1 MTQSFEAASN
11 SKAIIDELNDQVKS
25 YLGLL
30 EESDKRIEKVKY
42 TYSIYV

>member
-1 MTQSFEAASN
+1 MAQSSEAASN
-11 SKAIIDELNDQVKS
+11 FKAIIDELNDQVKS

-42 TYSIYV
+42 TYSIYI

>member
-11 SKAIIDELNDQVKS
+11 FKAIIDELNDKVKS
-25 YLGLL
+25 LVGLL
-30 EESDKRIEKVKY
+30 EETNKRTEKVKY